1 MSSTSKV
8 YPAGT
13 ELAHY
18 FKYSGSNR
26 PATCVTVLTDGNVFV
41 TAGLG
46 AGTIMKYAD
55 WFILA
60 GGKPVP
66 VHTPIPRL
74 PSLIAKSPPVPIG
87 TKFKWVQSTET
98 YRIAIQTAK
107 GVLQVKSVTDGGG
120 ECDMTR
126 TVCGTHPL
134 IKKMFADEDSWR
146 ASLPEGGSVTT
157 GKPGKPNSHSLG
169 QQMADVHNP
178 YTNDKDRIYEYM
190 RRFKVRSHISDPNN
204 KGAVYLK
211 TPGTC
216 RLRAVIGETEYEVTT
231 CDKCPFKTSKF
242 AAYIVLRKVGS
253 DSVAAHMFC
262 NINDITLA
270 LGKPSFYVL
279 HYGRKIQLPKCQYT
293 SSTPQVKVQNECGC
307 RSDGLLCDTHLYE

>member
-1 MSSTSKV
+1 MSSTPEI
-8 YPAGT
+8 YAAGA
-13 ELAHY
+13 ELTHY
-18 FKYSGSNR
+18 FRDGLSNR
-26 PATCVTVLTDGNVFV
+26 PATCVTVITDGNVFV

-66 VHTPIPRL
+66 VLTPIPRL

-126 TVCGTHPL
+126 IVGGTHPL

-146 ASLPEGGSVTT
+146 ASLPEGGSVTI
-157 GKPGKPNSHSLG
+157 GKPDTRSFG
-169 QQMADVHNP
+169 QQMADAHNP
-178 YTNDKDRIYEYM
+178 YADDRDRIYEYM
-190 RRFKVRSHISDPNN
+190 RRFKIRSHISKHN
-204 KGAVYLK
+204 GAVYLK
-211 TPGTC
+211 TPGAC
-216 RLRAVIGETEYEVTT
+216 RLRAVIGETEYEVTVGE
-231 CDKCPFKTSKF
+231 KYPFQTSNF
-242 AAYIVLRKVGS
+242 AVYIVLRKVGS
-253 DSVAAHMFC
+253 DSVAAHMFYH
-262 NINDITLA
+262 IDHITVA

-279 HYGRKIQLPKCQYT
+279 HYGRKIQLPKCHYT
-293 SSTPQVKVQNECGC
+293 YWNPQVKVQKECGC
-307 RSDGLLCDTHLYE
+307 RSDGLLCNTHLYE